1 MSYSSIIGILLLIM
15 AYVMFNTTHSVF
27 DVMVKEL
34 SFSIGL
40 LGGVGFGLILG
51 GFLGWL
57 FKYRKLKK
65 EDQKQEEN
73 QDKI

>member
-57 FKYRKLKK
+57 FKYRKQKK

>member
-15 AYVMFNTTHSVF
+15 AYVMFNTTHTVF
-27 DVMVKEL
+27 EVMVKEL
-34 SFSIGL
+34 SFSIGII
-40 LGGVGFGLILG
+40 GGIGIGLIFG

-65 EDQKQEEN
+65 EDRKEIE
-73 QDKI
+73 DKEKI

>member
-27 DVMVKEL
+27 DIMVKEL
-34 SFSIGL
+34 SFSIGII
-40 LGGVGFGLILG
+40 GGVGIGLILG

-65 EDQKQEEN
+65 EDRKVEEN
-73 QDKI
+73 KDKI

>member
-1 MSYSSIIGILLLIM
+1 MSYASIIGLLLLIM

-27 DVMVKEL
+27 SIMVKEL
-34 SFSIGL
+34 SFSIGII
-40 LGGVGFGLILG
+40 GGVGIGLILG

-65 EDQKQEEN
+65 ETQAETEN

>member
-27 DVMVKEL
+27 GVMVKEL

-40 LGGVGFGLILG
+40 LGGVGIGLIFG

>member
-1 MSYSSIIGILLLIM
+1 MSYASIIGFLLLIM

-27 DVMVKEL
+27 SLMVKEL
-34 SFSIGL
+34 SFSIGII
-40 LGGVGFGLILG
+40 GGVGIGLILG

-65 EDQKQEEN
+65 ETKVETEN
-73 QDKI
+73 QDKM